1 MTVSTEPTNIVNIDG
16 RDRRPWAV
24 VSREKLL
31 RAAVAE
37 IADRGYEHAR
47 LVDIAARA
55 DMTVG
60 AIYNWFDD
68 KASLFNA
75 ALEFALRGQ
84 QDANASYLT
93 KPDISAQVGYQPSH
107 WLMLIAALAPRQGD
121 DKGPTDAQRILLE
134 ALRVAW
140 REDDSQEH
148 LQPQVSALL
157 SQYESIIQ
165 RAIDEGFIDDSL
177 SVRLLARIFLAIPIG
192 LSSLTLVGMPDI
204 PPKEFI
210 SLVQKLDAAF
220 RPTAKGDD
228 R

>member
-1 MTVSTEPTNIVNIDG
+1 VSEPTNIVNIDG

-31 RAAVAE
+31 RAAIAE

-47 LVDIAARA
+47 LTDIAARA

-68 KASLFNA
+68 KAAMFNA
-75 ALEFALRGQ
+75 ALEFALNSQ
-84 QDANASYLT
+84 QETNATYLA
-93 KPDISAQVGYQPSH
+93 KPDISERVGYQPNH
-107 WLMLIAALAPRQGD
+107 WLMLVAALAPRQGG
-121 DKGPTDAQRILLE
+121 DKGPTDAQKILLE

-140 REDDSQEH
+140 RDEDSQEL

-157 SQYESIIQ
+157 SQYEAVLRQ
-165 RAIDEGFIDDSL
+165 AIDDGRIDASL
-177 SVRLLARIFLAIPIG
+177 NVRLLARIFLAIPIG
-192 LSSLTLVGMPDI
+192 LSSLTLSGMPDI
-204 PPKEFI
+204 APKDFVT
-210 SLVQKLDAAF
+210 LVQKLDAAF
-220 RPTAKGDD
+220 RPAKEGDE

>member
-1 MTVSTEPTNIVNIDG
+1 MSEPTNIVNIDG

-31 RAAVAE
+31 RAAIAE

-68 KASLFNA
+68 KAAMFNA
-75 ALEFALRGQ
+75 ALEFALNSQ
-84 QDANASYLT
+84 QESNAGYLA
-93 KPDISAQVGYQPSH
+93 KPDISERVGYQPNH
-107 WLMLIAALAPRQGD
+107 WLMLVAALAPRQGG
-121 DKGPTDAQRILLE
+121 DKGPTDAQKLLLE

-140 REDDSQEH
+140 RDEDSQEH

-157 SQYESIIQ
+157 TQYEAVLQ
-165 RAIDEGFIDDSL
+165 QAVDDGRIDGSL
-177 SVRLLARIFLAIPIG
+177 NVRLLARIFLAIPIG
-192 LSSLTLVGMPDI
+192 LSSLTLAGMPDI
-204 PPKEFI
+204 APKDFVT
-210 SLVQKLDAAF
+210 LVQKLDTAF
-220 RPTAKGDD
+220 RPTTKSDD

>member
-1 MTVSTEPTNIVNIDG
+1 MNQEQNNIVNIDG

-37 IADRGYEHAR
+37 IAERGYEHAR

-68 KASLFNA
+68 KAALFNA
-75 ALEFALRGQ
+75 ALEFALQ
-84 QDANASYLT
+84 AQHDTNSTYLAT
-93 KPDISAQVGYQPSH
+93 PDITARVGYQPNH
-107 WLMLIAALAPRQGD
+107 WLMLVAALAPRQGN
-121 DKGPTDAQRILLE
+121 DKGPTDAQKILLE

-140 REDDSQEH
+140 RDDDSQER
-148 LQPQVSALL
+148 LQPQISVLL
-157 SQYESIIQ
+157 GQYEEILQ
-165 RAIDEGFIDDSL
+165 RAVDEGVIDASL
-177 SVRLLARIFLAIPIG
+177 NVRLLARIFLAIPIG
-192 LSSLTLVGMPDI
+192 LSSLTLSGMPDI
-204 PPKEFI
+204 APKDFVT
-210 SLVQKLDAAF
+210 LVQKLDAAF
-220 RPTAKGDD
+220 RPTTTGED

>member
-1 MTVSTEPTNIVNIDG
+1 MSEPTNIVNIDG

-31 RAAVAE
+31 RAAIAE

-47 LVDIAARA
+47 LTDIAARA

-68 KASLFNA
+68 KAAMFNA
-75 ALEFALRGQ
+75 ALEFALNSQ
-84 QDANASYLT
+84 QETNATYLA
-93 KPDISAQVGYQPSH
+93 KPDISERVGYQPNH
-107 WLMLIAALAPRQGD
+107 WLMLVAALAPRQGG
-121 DKGPTDAQRILLE
+121 DKDPTDAQKILLE

-140 REDDSQEH
+140 RDEDSQEL

-157 SQYESIIQ
+157 SQYEAVLQ
-165 RAIDEGFIDDSL
+165 QAVDDGRIDASL
-177 SVRLLARIFLAIPIG
+177 NVRLLARIFLAIPIG
-192 LSSLTLVGMPDI
+192 LSSLTLSGMPDI
-204 PPKEFI
+204 APKDFVT
-210 SLVQKLDAAF
+210 LVQKLDAAF
-220 RPTAKGDD
+220 RPAKEGDE

>member
-1 MTVSTEPTNIVNIDG
+1 MSEPTNIVNIDG

-31 RAAVAE
+31 RAAIAE

-68 KASLFNA
+68 KAAMFNA
-75 ALEFALRGQ
+75 ALEFALNSQ
-84 QDANASYLT
+84 QESNAGYLA
-93 KPDISAQVGYQPSH
+93 KPDISERVGYQPNH
-107 WLMLIAALAPRQGD
+107 WLMLVAALAPRQGG
-121 DKGPTDAQRILLE
+121 DKGPTDAQKILLE

-140 REDDSQEH
+140 RDEDSQEH

-157 SQYESIIQ
+157 TQYEAVLQ
-165 RAIDEGFIDDSL
+165 QAVDDGRIDGSL
-177 SVRLLARIFLAIPIG
+177 NVRLLARIFLAIPIG
-192 LSSLTLVGMPDI
+192 LSSLTLAGMPDI
-204 PPKEFI
+204 APKDFVT
-210 SLVQKLDAAF
+210 LVQKLDAAF
-220 RPTAKGDD
+220 RPTTKSDD

>member
-1 MTVSTEPTNIVNIDG
+1 VSEPTNIVNIDG

-31 RAAVAE
+31 RAAIAE

-68 KASLFNA
+68 KAAMFNA
-75 ALEFALRGQ
+75 ALEFALNSQ
-84 QDANASYLT
+84 QETNAGYLAQ
-93 KPDISAQVGYQPSH
+93 PDISERVGYQPNH
-107 WLMLIAALAPRQGD
+107 WLMLVAALAPRQGG
-121 DKGPTDAQRILLE
+121 DKGPTDAQKLLLE

-140 REDDSQEH
+140 RDEDSQEH

-157 SQYESIIQ
+157 TQYEAVLQ
-165 RAIDEGFIDDSL
+165 QAVDDGRIDGSL
-177 SVRLLARIFLAIPIG
+177 NVRLLARIFLAIPIG
-192 LSSLTLVGMPDI
+192 LSSLTLAGMPDI
-204 PPKEFI
+204 APKDFVT
-210 SLVQKLDAAF
+210 LVQKLDAAF
-220 RPTAKGDD
+220 RPTTKSDD

>member
-1 MTVSTEPTNIVNIDG
+1 
-16 RDRRPWAV
+16 
-24 VSREKLL
+24 
-31 RAAVAE
+31 
-37 IADRGYEHAR
+37 
-47 LVDIAARA
+47 
-55 DMTVG
+55 MTVG

-84 QDANASYLT
+84 QDVNASYLT
-93 KPDISAQVGYQPSH
+93 KPDISAQVGYQPNH

-177 SVRLLARIFLAIPIG
+177 NVRLLARIFLAIPIG

>member
-1 MTVSTEPTNIVNIDG
+1 MSEPTNIVNIEG

-31 RAAVAE
+31 RAAIAE

-47 LVDIAARA
+47 LTDIAARA

-68 KASLFNA
+68 KAAMFNA
-75 ALEFALRGQ
+75 ALEFALNSQ
-84 QDANASYLT
+84 QETNASYLA
-93 KPDISAQVGYQPSH
+93 KPDISERVGYQPNH
-107 WLMLIAALAPRQGD
+107 WLMLVAALAPRQGGD
-121 DKGPTDAQRILLE
+121 NGPTDAQKILLE

-140 REDDSQEH
+140 RDEDSQEL

-157 SQYESIIQ
+157 SQYEAVLQ
-165 RAIDEGFIDDSL
+165 QAVDDGRIDASL
-177 SVRLLARIFLAIPIG
+177 NVRLLARIFLAIPIG
-192 LSSLTLVGMPDI
+192 LSSLSLAGMHDI
-204 PPKEFI
+204 PTKDFV

-220 RPTAKGDD
+220 RPTTKGDSD
-228 R
+228 

>member
-1 MTVSTEPTNIVNIDG
+1 
-16 RDRRPWAV
+16 
-24 VSREKLL
+24 
-31 RAAVAE
+31 
-37 IADRGYEHAR
+37 
-47 LVDIAARA
+47 
-55 DMTVG
+55 
-60 AIYNWFDD
+60 
-68 KASLFNA
+68 
-75 ALEFALRGQ
+75 
-84 QDANASYLT
+84 
-93 KPDISAQVGYQPSH
+93 
-107 WLMLIAALAPRQGD
+107 MLIAALAPRQGD

-177 SVRLLARIFLAIPIG
+177 NVRLLARIFLAIPIG

-210 SLVQKLDAAF
+210 SLVQKIDAAF

>member
-1 MTVSTEPTNIVNIDG
+1 MSEPTNIVNIDG

-31 RAAVAE
+31 RAAIAE

-68 KASLFNA
+68 KAAMFNA
-75 ALEFALRGQ
+75 ALEFALNSQ
-84 QDANASYLT
+84 QESNAGYLA
-93 KPDISAQVGYQPSH
+93 KPDISERVGYQPNH
-107 WLMLIAALAPRQGD
+107 WLMLVAALAPRQGG
-121 DKGPTDAQRILLE
+121 DKGPTDAQKILLE

-140 REDDSQEH
+140 RDEDSQEH

-157 SQYESIIQ
+157 TQYEAVLQ
-165 RAIDEGFIDDSL
+165 QAVDDGRIDGSL
-177 SVRLLARIFLAIPIG
+177 NVRLLARIFLAIPIG
-192 LSSLTLVGMPDI
+192 LSSLTLAGMPDI
-204 PPKEFI
+204 APKDFVT
-210 SLVQKLDAAF
+210 LVQKLDTAF
-220 RPTAKGDD
+220 RPTTKSDD

>member
-1 MTVSTEPTNIVNIDG
+1 VSEPTNIVNIDG

-31 RAAVAE
+31 RAAIAE

-47 LVDIAARA
+47 LTDIAARA

-68 KASLFNA
+68 KAAMFNA
-75 ALEFALRGQ
+75 ALEFALNSQ
-84 QDANASYLT
+84 QETNATYLA
-93 KPDISAQVGYQPSH
+93 KPDISERVGYQPNH
-107 WLMLIAALAPRQGD
+107 WLMLVAALAPRQGG
-121 DKGPTDAQRILLE
+121 DKGPTDAQKILLE

-140 REDDSQEH
+140 RDEDSQEL

-157 SQYESIIQ
+157 SQYEAVLQ
-165 RAIDEGFIDDSL
+165 QAVDDGRIDASL
-177 SVRLLARIFLAIPIG
+177 NVRLLARIFLAIPIG
-192 LSSLTLVGMPDI
+192 LSSLTLSGMPDI
-204 PPKEFI
+204 APKDFVT
-210 SLVQKLDAAF
+210 LVQKLDAAF
-220 RPTAKGDD
+220 RPAKEGDE

>member
-1 MTVSTEPTNIVNIDG
+1 MSEPTNIVNIDG

-31 RAAVAE
+31 RAAIAE

-68 KASLFNA
+68 KAAMFNA
-75 ALEFALRGQ
+75 ALEFALNSQ
-84 QDANASYLT
+84 QESNAGYLA
-93 KPDISAQVGYQPSH
+93 KPDISERVGYQPNH
-107 WLMLIAALAPRQGD
+107 WLMLVAALAPRQGG
-121 DKGPTDAQRILLE
+121 DKGPTDAQKILLE

-140 REDDSQEH
+140 RDEDSQEH

-157 SQYESIIQ
+157 TQYEAVLQ
-165 RAIDEGFIDDSL
+165 QAVDDGRIDGSL
-177 SVRLLARIFLAIPIG
+177 NVRLLARIFLAIPIG
-192 LSSLTLVGMPDI
+192 LSSLTLAGMPDI
-204 PPKEFI
+204 APKDFVT
-210 SLVQKLDAAF
+210 LVQKLDTAF
-220 RPTAKGDD
+220 RPTTKSND

>member
-1 MTVSTEPTNIVNIDG
+1 MSEPTNIVNIDG

-31 RAAVAE
+31 RAAIAE

-68 KASLFNA
+68 KAAMFNA
-75 ALEFALRGQ
+75 ALEFALNSQ
-84 QDANASYLT
+84 QESNAGYLA
-93 KPDISAQVGYQPSH
+93 KPDISERVGYQPNH
-107 WLMLIAALAPRQGD
+107 WLMLVAALAPRQGG
-121 DKGPTDAQRILLE
+121 DKGPTDAQKLLLE

-140 REDDSQEH
+140 RDEDSQEH

-157 SQYESIIQ
+157 TQYEAVLQ
-165 RAIDEGFIDDSL
+165 QAVDDGRIDGSL
-177 SVRLLARIFLAIPIG
+177 NVRLLARIFLAIPIG
-192 LSSLTLVGMPDI
+192 LSSLTLAGMPDI
-204 PPKEFI
+204 APKDFVT
-210 SLVQKLDAAF
+210 LVQKLDAAF
-220 RPTAKGDD
+220 RPTTKSDD